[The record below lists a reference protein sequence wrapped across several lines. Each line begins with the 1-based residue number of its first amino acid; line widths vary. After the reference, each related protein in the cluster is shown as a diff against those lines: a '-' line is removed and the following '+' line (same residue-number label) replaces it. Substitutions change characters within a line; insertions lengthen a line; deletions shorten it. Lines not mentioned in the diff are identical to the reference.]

1 MKVLDF
7 IAGIPYRIIGV
18 LLILVSII
26 IGIPVVV
33 IPTIISLI
41 INGRTIDEAVFIGQS
56 MMENGVN
63 SIEELLYIFDNH
75 YNVFAKITGKIIS
88 MLLKGLCMILGGVYF
103 DEVYNELITLKID

>member
-33 IPTIISLI
+33 IPTIISMMI
-41 INGRTIDEAVFIGQS
+41 KGRTIDEAMFMGQS
-56 MMENGVN
+56 MIENGVD
-63 SIEELLYIFDNH
+63 SIEELLYIFDN
-75 YNVFAKITGKIIS
+75 YNVFAKITGKIFS
-88 MLLKGLCMILGGVYF
+88 MFVKGLCMILAGIYF

>member
-63 SIEELLYIFDNH
+63 NIEELLYIFDNNH
-75 YNVFAKITGKIIS
+75 NVFAKITGKIFS
-88 MLLKGLCMILGGVYF
+88 MFVKGLCMILAGIYF